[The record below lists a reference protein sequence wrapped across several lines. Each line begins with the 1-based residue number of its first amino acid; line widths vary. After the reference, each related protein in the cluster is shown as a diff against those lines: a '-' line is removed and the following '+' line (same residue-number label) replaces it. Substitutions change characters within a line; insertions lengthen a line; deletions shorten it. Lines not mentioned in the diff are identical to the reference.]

1 MVFRQ
6 NYVIYMELR
15 FVAIRSFGD
24 FVKRTTG
31 SLSKRKNLTTECTGN
46 TEDYV
51 SAYSQCTPSSTDIV
65 RYGGQRPCSPRD
77 LRVLRGCI
85 FPFLP
90 RYAFYLEMLFQA
102 VFHKKKSF
110 IFLS

>member
-24 FVKRTTG
+24 FVKGTTG

-46 TEDYV
+46 TEGYV
-51 SAYSQCTPSSTDIV
+51 SAYSQCTPPSTDIV
-65 RYGGQRPCSPRD
+65 PIPSTREGRR
-77 LRVLRGCI
+77 LWLKI
-85 FPFLP
+85 KL
-90 RYAFYLEMLFQA
+90 
-102 VFHKKKSF
+102 
-110 IFLS
+110 